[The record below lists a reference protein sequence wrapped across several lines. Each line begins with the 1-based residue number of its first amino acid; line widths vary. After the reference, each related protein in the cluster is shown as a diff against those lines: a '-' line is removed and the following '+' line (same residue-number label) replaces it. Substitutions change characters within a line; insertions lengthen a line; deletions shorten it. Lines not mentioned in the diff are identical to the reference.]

1 MEICFVTDMDSVAL
15 LKKSVDAVPVVQ
27 AASSTLSKDIN
38 TLKNNQ
44 MKISSAAK
52 PIPAD
57 QMKCNILKAK
67 MEEENKKGNLLVCNY
82 HFFS

>member
-1 MEICFVTDMDSVAL
+1 MDSVSL

-27 AASSTLSKDIN
+27 AASSTMSKDIN

-67 MEEENKKGNLLVCNY
+67 MEEENKKGNLPISNY
-82 HFFS
+82 HIF

>member
-1 MEICFVTDMDSVAL
+1 
-15 LKKSVDAVPVVQ
+15 LKKSVDT
-27 AASSTLSKDIN
+27 ASTVHAGSATLNKDTN

-44 MKISSAAK
+44 MKIQSAAK

-67 MEEENKKGNLLVCNY
+67 MDEENKKGRL
-82 HFFS
+82 